1 MGNYGQLGSQFYVS
15 TKELE
20 YALQTEFYMSPT
32 FIGQAVAISSE
43 YNLALS
49 VMLTDHLILKQK
61 QDFFVSIGKIT
72 LRDSQMSVQK
82 AE

>member
-1 MGNYGQLGSQFYVS
+1 MDKRRLDQFIVNPGSDLIEVMGNYGQLGNQFFVS

-20 YALQTEFYMSPT
+20 YALQTEFYMNPT

-49 VMLTDHLILKQK
+49 VMLTDHLILK
-61 QDFFVSIGKIT
+61 
-72 LRDSQMSVQK
+72 
-82 AE
+82 